1 MNTISSL
8 NRRAKSASERL
19 SELYRVANA
28 SPLPAPELLPTALKE
43 LGIVSEALQLAIQE
57 LAQQNERLALLQ
69 GEIATERQRY
79 QSLFEFMPDGCVFT
93 DANAIIQQ
101 MNGAMSSL
109 VNTPA
114 QYVVGKSLTSLI
126 TPEDLPLFQTKLTQ
140 IAQSKNLSAS
150 SDRIEF
156 SVRLQ
161 RRPANYFNAALIL
174 NVSRQPQGD
183 GLLYQWVVKDVTE
196 RKRAE
201 AALDNPEYNPSFDRP
216 LYHFAK
222 GEVVPFEPQ
231 TIWLVA
237 EGVVKLTTMS
247 ERGEEVIMGLVSDS
261 MVFGSTLT
269 ALHTYQAIALSNV
282 QLALISISE
291 VAQSPQLAQALLSS
305 IKQRLQQTESLL
317 AIYGQIRV
325 EERLNSFLEL
335 LKQVIGQPVDQ
346 GIRLRARLTHQDF
359 ANACCTTRVTVTR
372 LLGKLQEQG
381 KIVQDSHNHLVLKHN
396 HLVLKD

>member
-8 NRRAKSASERL
+8 NRRAKLASERL

-28 SPLPAPELLPTALKE
+28 DPLPAPELLPTALKE
-43 LGIVSEALQLAIQE
+43 LGIVSEALQLAIHE

-69 GEIATERQRY
+69 TEIAVERQRY
-79 QSLFEFMPDGCVFT
+79 QNLFEFMPDGCVLT
-93 DANAIIQQ
+93 DTNGTIQQ
-101 MNGAMSSL
+101 MNCAMSSL
-109 VNTPA
+109 INTPA
-114 QYVVGKSLTSLI
+114 QYLIGKSFTSLI
-126 TPEDLPLFQTKLTQ
+126 TPEDLPLFQSKLAQ
-140 IAQSKNLSAS
+140 IAQTKNGSNPG
-150 SDRIEF
+150 DRIEF
-156 SVRLQ
+156 SIRLQ
-161 RRPANYFNAALIL
+161 RRPANYFNASLIL
-174 NVSRQPQGD
+174 NASRQPGVQ
-183 GLLYQWVVKDVTE
+183 GLLYQWVVRDVTE

-201 AALDNPEYNPSFDRP
+201 AALDNPEYDPSFDRP

-222 GEVVPFEPQ
+222 GESIPFEPQ
-231 TIWLVA
+231 TVWLVA

-247 ERGEEVIMGLVSDS
+247 ERGEEVIMGLVGDT
-261 MVFGSTLT
+261 MVFGATLT
-269 ALHTYQAIALSNV
+269 SLHTYQAIALSNV
-282 QLALISISE
+282 KLALISISE

-305 IKQRLQQTESLL
+305 LKQRLQQTESLL

-335 LKQVIGQPVDQ
+335 LKKVIGQPVEQ
-346 GIRLRARLTHQDF
+346 GTRLRARLTHQDF

-381 KIVQDSHNHLVLKHN
+381 KIVQDSQN